1 MDSHG
6 LNGLT
11 RKQARYRL
19 HQKGKNLFRKEFS
32 LRPAEDI
39 KGQIRGM
46 VNLLYLA
53 VMLVL
58 YLFLQDS
65 IYLLSLGVGVLVLM
79 AGAVWEL
86 AAARILHK
94 REKYS
99 ALGVQVVRDGK
110 TQRTDS
116 RSRRTLQP
124 SKSARYAIP
133 SQFRKP
139 WR

>member
-1 MDSHG
+1 MQTTEETQGFTPQTCSPEELVTLLDSHG

-99 ALGVQVVRDGK
+99 A
-110 TQRTDS
+110 S
-116 RSRRTLQP
+116 P
-124 SKSARYAIP
+124 
-133 SQFRKP
+133 
-139 WR
+139 